1 MANILDLAK
10 KMGIDTA
17 STETGKSGVS
27 AKRRPWLEPEPLEE
41 KEPGIFKHR
50 ENKKEALEN
59 FEKKWK
65 KLEDRTDRHI
75 ARQEAK
81 THKKNEILGTSQV
94 QPNDSPGT
102 ARVRN
107 RRDASYTTLQCLPL
121 RLVPRKILDHIR
133 ANAFQNE
140 GHWFSRIDSFE
151 IQDIIQKDSN
161 HLRKAIS
168 RLKDEGWFEVIE
180 ASSAGYR
187 LLKIDPK
194 NFGLEK

>member
-17 STETGKSGVS
+17 STETGKASVS
-27 AKRRPWLEPEPLEE
+27 TKRRPWLEPESKEE
-41 KEPGIFKHR
+41 KESENFKAR
-50 ENKKEALEN
+50 DSKKEALEN
-59 FEKKWK
+59 SEKRWK
-65 KLEDRTDRHI
+65 KLEDRTDRHM

-81 THKKNEILGTSQV
+81 AEKQNTNPGTSQV
-94 QPNDSPGT
+94 QPNDNPGT
-102 ARVRN
+102 ARVQNKRT
-107 RRDASYTTLQCLPL
+107 ASYTTLQCLPM
-121 RLVPRKILDHIR
+121 RLVPRKILDHIK
-133 ANAFQNE
+133 ANAFQSE
-140 GHWFSRIDSFE
+140 GDWFSRVDSFE
-151 IQDIIQKDSN
+151 IQDSLQKDSN

-180 ASSAGYR
+180 ASSSGYR